1 MSCIDL
7 RKKDMPWFELELLL
21 KIVGIGFICSV
32 LFSVMQK
39 PKIRYDGEKYTVSVS
54 VPAMGRF
61 AVFNY
66 DFMEKNGI
74 IL

>member
-39 PKIRYDGEKYTVSVS
+39 PKIRYDES
-54 VPAMGRF
+54 M
-61 AVFNY
+61 
-66 DFMEKNGI
+66 
-74 IL
+74 